1 MDFLRRIVKSLST
14 TFSSVSGYLYNLFS
28 NSQASAKEPEPIGR
42 PTVKS
47 VQRKLEPT
55 AVNYKKER
63 VIPTG
68 QVYDPDTDL
77 YKNQYIIKELTKSI
91 PDSFKKSLVRAM
103 LRGGVEYDEAMSMLE
118 NSYYSWDELK
128 SFFLKDRNAKELFYR
143 YNPETGLMEKN
154 FDADYALNKIKSGIE
169 EYKSFRKAD
178 PEEAQRI
185 LEARMNKEY
194 LAKKAEYERE
204 RRAREIE
211 EEMLREEENL
221 KKQLNEMA
229 GKKLGQRN
237 TKEGEDWNEWVTR
250 LKEENKDVK
259 TEETANDLLG
269 TYELEDLFN

>member
-1 MDFLRRIVKSLST
+1 MDFLRKLVKSLST

-28 NSQASAKEPEPIGR
+28 NSQASAKEPEPKGR

-47 VQRKLEPT
+47 VQRKPEPT
-55 AVNYKKER
+55 AVNLSKGRSIKPVRE
-63 VIPTG
+63 
-68 QVYDPDTDL
+68 YDPETDL

-91 PDSFKKSLVRAM
+91 PDTFKKSLIRAM
-103 LRGGVEYDEAMSMLE
+103 LRGGIEYDEATAMLE

-143 YNPETGLMEKN
+143 YNPETGLMERN
-154 FDADYALNKIKSGIE
+154 FDVNYAITKIKSGIE
-169 EYKSFRKAD
+169 EYKAFKQAD
-178 PEEAQRI
+178 PEEAQRL
-185 LEARMNKEY
+185 LEARMNREY
-194 LAKKAEYERE
+194 LARKAEYERE

-211 EEMLREEENL
+211 EEMLKEEENL

-229 GKKLGQRN
+229 GRKLGQRN

-250 LKEENKDVK
+250 LKEENKDIK
-259 TEETANDLLG
+259 TEETATDLLG